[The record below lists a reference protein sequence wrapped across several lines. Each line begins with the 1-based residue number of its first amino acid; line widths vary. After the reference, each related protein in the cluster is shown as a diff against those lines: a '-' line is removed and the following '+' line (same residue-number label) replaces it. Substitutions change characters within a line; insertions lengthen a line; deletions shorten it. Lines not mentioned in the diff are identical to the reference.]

1 MIQLCASA
9 TIVGLSSTGLALGR
23 PDSQQPTPSFES
35 NFAPAVERPLP
46 PRPHTSVATQRPPL
60 LLAASP
66 LDDAFET
73 RPNNGP
79 APMRRPRGL
88 TLDSDSPRLRAAQE
102 AGKRLSAL
110 EQDASGGG
118 GGVVDGREISARAR
132 PSWVKR
138 LSIVSLSQSSTRSTA
153 SPVSPSYSNGSMAFS
168 MDGSSAPMIAGSAP
182 VAPLPPN
189 KLVKRSTSVRTP
201 AGPEIRPSSSSRPTL
216 RRPATSH
223 QRSRTLGSR
232 PAFTDVPPG
241 RTDSVAATCPHR
253 PDPEIRWKQFF
264 SAKGTVAKRRGL
276 SGDPKVITR
285 IVPSEEYHPTLVL
298 ANTVTA
304 PTLEMDDTASQAGD
318 SDDARSRPQTPA
330 FVELPPL
337 SPTSI
342 SETPAEALASPETG
356 QGADRARRP
365 FSFSGFLGNVPL
377 SRKPHRRRRL
387 SADGFV
393 RASSR
398 LSTATTA
405 STREG
410 SGAMTYDE
418 VDAMPSGAVDSLREV
433 HSSYSSHT
441 GDIADVS
448 FESSRPSSSPA
459 FESRT
464 VSLSN
469 TSNHIPSR
477 VPSQHG
483 YNPPAA
489 RPVSHRPASPSSV
502 PIRHSRYS
510 ITPSEQASTLVG
522 SDSEARIW
530 SGEESDTDLQSD
542 TVFDSMRTRGTRASS
557 GARGPTIETIFDE
570 SPRPL
575 KPKIS
580 PLKDL
585 LPKGTFPELDKHST
599 IQEEESN
606 FSTPVRSVVP
616 DRGTGNGGSPTPA
629 PRSASRF
636 SPDIPSSPPK
646 PVSLGVLEWDNS
658 ADDADDGQWSFDEDD
673 SDLWELSSEKTPN
686 TYHATKLSIRR
697 SHPVLTGFDSRP
709 VSTFTAPRPSTD
721 TFERDARSSIFD
733 WSESAVADWSVGNRT
748 PPRPKTV
755 HGKKDAHGRG
765 SRSVGRR
772 VPSGLHARSQS
783 VPVVPDMTGK
793 RDARITN
800 KFGTWGVGSK
810 GVTEDWN
817 DDFDFGDGD
826 DGLGPTGNEKVES
839 PSSMFV
845 PKSIREQQSNVL
857 ANIGLLREWGLLI
870 EELKDLR
877 ARAATLNILEGPYKN
892 MWQQVEGM
900 IELADQEVDDEP
912 IVPQLSA
919 PSSPGFD
926 ADAFDEPRTATPA
939 SGRARG
945 RSLLQAAKDSM
956 SHCASPAISVGTK
969 GRRKSILIPTDD
981 IFSCPS
987 PTPKTP
993 QDTPQVMPTTRPR
1006 KNSEVVALSVI
1017 EALQQRRNADPLSP
1031 NSDTPAKKVPF
1042 DTGTLKHIVPYVN
1055 GLMHQAK
1062 SALRETEH
1070 LYSSPAHT
1078 PTGGNSPLRR
1088 FLAADPSD
1096 ESPSRR
1102 SRPRSRMALSDKTF
1116 DAKDS
1121 ELVAKTQQ
1129 MKLMTVM

>member
-1 MIQLCASA
+1 
-9 TIVGLSSTGLALGR
+9 
-23 PDSQQPTPSFES
+23 
-35 NFAPAVERPLP
+35 
-46 PRPHTSVATQRPPL
+46 
-60 LLAASP
+60 
-66 LDDAFET
+66 
-73 RPNNGP
+73 
-79 APMRRPRGL
+79 
-88 TLDSDSPRLRAAQE
+88 
-102 AGKRLSAL
+102 
-110 EQDASGGG
+110 
-118 GGVVDGREISARAR
+118 
-132 PSWVKR
+132 
-138 LSIVSLSQSSTRSTA
+138 
-153 SPVSPSYSNGSMAFS
+153 MAFS
-168 MDGSSAPMIAGSAP
+168 VDGSNAPMIAGGTP
-182 VAPLPPN
+182 LAPLPPN
-189 KLVKRSTSVRTP
+189 KLVKRSTSVRNP
-201 AGPEIRPSSSSRPTL
+201 AGAEARPTTSSSRPTL

-223 QRSRTLGSR
+223 QRSKTLGSR
-232 PAFTDVPPG
+232 PAFMDVPPG
-241 RTDSVAATCPHR
+241 RPDSVAATSPHR
-253 PDPEIRWKQFF
+253 ADPEIRWRQFF

-285 IVPSEEYHPTLVL
+285 IVPSEKYHPTLVL
-298 ANTVTA
+298 ANSVTA
-304 PTLEMDDTASQAGD
+304 PTLEMEDAISLAGD
-318 SDDARSRPQTPA
+318 SDGARSRSQTPA
-330 FVELPPL
+330 FVELPPF

-356 QGADRARRP
+356 QGEDRARRP

-410 SGAMTYDE
+410 SGARTNDE
-418 VDAMPSGAVDSLREV
+418 VDTMPEPTDASGTVDSLRDI

-483 YNPPAA
+483 YNPPTA
-489 RPVSHRPASPSSV
+489 RPLSHRPASPSSA

-522 SDSEARIW
+522 SDSEVRIW

-570 SPRPL
+570 SPRPVKNKL
-575 KPKIS
+575 S
-580 PLKDL
+580 PLRDL

-606 FSTPVRSVVP
+606 FSTPVRSIVP
-616 DRGTGNGGSPTPA
+616 DRANGTGGSPTPA
-629 PRSASRF
+629 PRSTSRF
-636 SPDIPSSPPK
+636 SSDIPSSPPN
-646 PVSLGVLEWDNS
+646 PLSLGALEWDIS
-658 ADDADDGQWSFDEDD
+658 ADDGDDGRWSFDEED
-673 SDLWELSSEKTPN
+673 SGLWELSSEKTPN
-686 TYHATKLSIRR
+686 TYHATQLSLRR
-697 SHPVLTGFDSRP
+697 SNPILTDLDSRP
-709 VSTFTAPRPSTD
+709 VSLSTAPRQSTD
-721 TFERDARSSIFD
+721 TFDRDTRSSIFD

-748 PPRPKTV
+748 PPRPNTV
-755 HGKKDAHGRG
+755 HGKKDANTRG

-783 VPVVPDMTGK
+783 VPVVPDAAGK
-793 RDARITN
+793 RDPRMTN

-817 DDFDFGDGD
+817 DDFDFGDC
-826 DGLGPTGNEKVES
+826 DGGLAETNHEKVES
-839 PSSMFV
+839 PSAMFV
-845 PKSIREQQSNVL
+845 PKNIREQQNNVL

-877 ARAATLNILEGPYKN
+877 ARAASLNILEGSYKN
-892 MWQQVEGM
+892 MWQQVEAM
-900 IELADQEVDDEP
+900 IDLADQEVDEP
-912 IVPQLSA
+912 LVPHLSA

-926 ADAFDEPRTATPA
+926 ADAFDEP
-939 SGRARG
+939 
-945 RSLLQAAKDSM
+945 
-956 SHCASPAISVGTK
+956 
-969 GRRKSILIPTDD
+969 
-981 IFSCPS
+981 
-987 PTPKTP
+987 PK
-993 QDTPQVMPTTRPR
+993 DTPQVMPTTRPR

-1017 EALQQRRNADPLSP
+1017 EALQQRRNADSLPQEP
-1031 NSDTPAKKVPF
+1031 GTPTKKVPF

-1062 SALRETEH
+1062 AALRETEH
-1070 LYSSPAHT
+1070 LYSSPTQT
-1078 PTGGNSPLRR
+1078 PTTGNSPFRR
-1088 FLAADPSD
+1088 FFADQLD

-1102 SRPRSRMALSDKTF
+1102 SRTRSRMALSDNTF
-1116 DAKDS
+1116 DTQES
-1121 ELVAKTQQ
+1121 ELVTKTQQ